1 MQLTFQTFF
10 ISKVHNYRDYFHS
23 LLHFMIVNLVL
34 QAMKLYTQI
43 NVFMLLL
50 LLKDHLSKVS
60 DPINPNY

>member
-23 LLHFMIVNLVL
+23 LLHFMIANLVL

-50 LLKDHLSKVS
+50 LLKDH
-60 DPINPNY
+60 